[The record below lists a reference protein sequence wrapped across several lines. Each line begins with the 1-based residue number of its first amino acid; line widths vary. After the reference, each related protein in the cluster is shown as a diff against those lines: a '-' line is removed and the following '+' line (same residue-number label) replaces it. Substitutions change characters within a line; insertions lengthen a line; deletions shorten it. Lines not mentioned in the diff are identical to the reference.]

1 MQSMEETLATWRKEE
16 FSQALGMMKR
26 AIEVLSDERD
36 IVKQGEAAKYFN
48 VSVNTLKDWVLQG
61 APEIRLDSG
70 MPLYSKKAITEWL
83 LSKQK

>member
-16 FSQALGMMKR
+16 FNQALKMMEK
-26 AIEVLSDERD
+26 AIEVLNTDKD
-36 IVKQGEAAKYFN
+36 IVKQGECAKHFSI
-48 VSVNTLKDWVLQG
+48 SVNTLKDWVLQG

>member
-1 MQSMEETLATWRKEE
+1 MQSMEETLATWRKDE
-16 FSQALGMMKR
+16 FNQALQMMKQ
-26 AIEVLSDERD
+26 AIEVLSADKD
-36 IVKQGEAAKYFN
+36 IVKQGEAAKHFS

-70 MPLYSKKAITEWL
+70 MPMYSKKAITEWL

>member
-16 FSQALGMMKR
+16 FNQALKMMEK
-26 AIEVLSDERD
+26 AIEVLNTDKD
-36 IVKQGEAAKYFN
+36 IVKQGDFSI
-48 VSVNTLKDWVLQG
+48 SVNTLKDWVLQG